1 MEDINKEL
9 AFETIGQS
17 EKEPVDFK
25 SLVEKSFSCNVKD
38 LRTESPLTLA
48 YIGDAVYDLIVRTV
62 VVERANRSP
71 KELHKSAVKYVN
83 AATQARM
90 IEALEAD
97 LSEDETAVFH
107 RGRNAKSGTSAKN
120 ASIVDYRKATGFEAV
135 IGYLYLQG
143 DMERAVFLIKKALE
157 KIELEL

>member
-1 MEDINKEL
+1 ME
-9 AFETIGQS
+9 
-17 EKEPVDFK
+17 DFK
-25 SLVEKSFSCNVKD
+25 SLVEKSFSCNIKD

-97 LSEDETAVFH
+97 LTEDETAVFH

-157 KIELEL
+157 MIELEL